1 MGPANLA
8 GDLAQSQYNVYYI
21 IISHVYY
28 CYSRQRP
35 CEQPPIQAIAIS
47 PNRTSPPRLASMMV
61 RLFKIPI
68 SCDGS
73 LTLKIHKSNC
83 HLKQSLL
90 LQQRIFD
97 GLIFEDLIKRN
108 QLEY

>member
-1 MGPANLA
+1 MFIILLFPTFIIVI
-8 GDLAQSQYNVYYI
+8 GDSGL
-21 IISHVYY
+21 
-28 CYSRQRP
+28 
-35 CEQPPIQAIAIS
+35 IAIS
-47 PNRTSPPRLASMMV
+47 PNRTSPPRLAYMMV

-73 LTLKIHKSNC
+73 LALKIHKSNC

-97 GLIFEDLIKRN
+97 GLIFEDLIKRK